1 MSQIKLIKL
10 LSLCTNLLFWNSIWL
25 LYYLKFVN
33 NQQIGTIELIVFF
46 TAQIFEIPTGFI
58 GDKVGWKKSVLF
70 GLPFLAI
77 GNIVMGAIP
86 SFNAFLVSGLI
97 MGIGDA
103 FLSGSVQ
110 SLQYH
115 TAKSESYDFSKL
127 QKEINKYKAIGTV
140 IATLVGGLIFMVDI
154 HVPYYL
160 RAIGFLAAFVVTLF
174 IKDIEIVNKVDIKSE
189 KKKLKENIK
198 NYLTIFKKLISI
210 REILGISI
218 VMIVCQFVYQYLYD
232 FSLIRIGLDS
242 AALTILMVSA
252 YIISAIYFH
261 FHDKVEFLSRYKYI
275 IYLSTLVL
283 VLINIRFILI
293 IISIIRP
300 TFYQQIE
307 NESEKII
314 LDNSKAENSASNLS
328 VINFLRGLI
337 YPIGIFVVGGLL
349 DKGFF
354 MQIMLVLI
362 LIFIVGLFI
371 KNFKLKNYEK

>member
-1 MSQIKLIKL
+1 
-10 LSLCTNLLFWNSIWL
+10 
-25 LYYLKFVN
+25 
-33 NQQIGTIELIVFF
+33 
-46 TAQIFEIPTGFI
+46 
-58 GDKVGWKKSVLF
+58 
-70 GLPFLAI
+70 
-77 GNIVMGAIP
+77 
-86 SFNAFLVSGLI
+86 
-97 MGIGDA
+97 
-103 FLSGSVQ
+103 
-110 SLQYH
+110 
-115 TAKSESYDFSKL
+115 
-127 QKEINKYKAIGTV
+127 
-140 IATLVGGLIFMVDI
+140 
-154 HVPYYL
+154 
-160 RAIGFLAAFVVTLF
+160 
-174 IKDIEIVNKVDIKSE
+174 
-189 KKKLKENIK
+189 
-198 NYLTIFKKLISI
+198 
-210 REILGISI
+210 
-218 VMIVCQFVYQYLYD
+218 MIVCQFVYQYLYD